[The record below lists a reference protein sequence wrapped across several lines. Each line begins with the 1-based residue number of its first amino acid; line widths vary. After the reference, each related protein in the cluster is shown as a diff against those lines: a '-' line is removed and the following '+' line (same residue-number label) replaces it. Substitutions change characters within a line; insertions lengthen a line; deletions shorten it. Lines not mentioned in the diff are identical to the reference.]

1 MRSGISR
8 MEGARSRT
16 IVQPVPN
23 TRVSPA
29 NVRLVVTSVPVF
41 KARYGAYGAMAQP
54 IGIVKPKAKLGS
66 Y

>member
-16 IVQPVPN
+16 IVQQVPN

-41 KARYGAYGAMAQP
+41 KARYGAMAQP
-54 IGIVKPKAKLGS
+54 IGIVKPKA
-66 Y
+66 